1 MSATSPTSGP
11 ITAQKSTLHKT
22 VGKTLVVT
30 VRDAL
35 RNQIEGGVYQ
45 PGNRLPSEA
54 QLTREF
60 AVSRTVVREAIAAL
74 RADRLVEPRQGA
86 GIFVLDPP
94 ETLDLP
100 FQNIDF
106 VRISSMIELLELR
119 TAVEVEAA
127 ALAAT
132 RRSPSQEEKIIECSR
147 NLGALAQA
155 GEPTSTADFTLHLAI
170 ADATNNPRFREFLS
184 MIGPSVIPRR
194 ALNEGTN
201 ERASQAY
208 LKTIDEEHE
217 RIVSAILEGD
227 EAAARDAMRH
237 HLKGSQSRY
246 RALLRAPAA
255 SE

>member
-1 MSATSPTSGP
+1 MSATTSN
-11 ITAQKSTLHKT
+11 KSTPHKT
-22 VGKTLVVT
+22 AGKTLVVT

-35 RNQIEGGVYQ
+35 RAQIESGTYQ

-60 AVSRTVVREAIAAL
+60 DVSRTVVREAIAAL

-94 ETLDLP
+94 QSHDLP

-132 RRSPSQEEKIIECSR
+132 RRSPSQEENIIDCYR
-147 NLGALAQA
+147 DLGNLAKAGA
-155 GEPTSTADFTLHLAI
+155 PTSQADFALHLAI

-201 ERASQAY
+201 ERASQTY
-208 LKTIDEEHE
+208 LKVIDAEHE
-217 RIVSAILEGD
+217 QIVAAILEGN

-246 RALLRAPAA
+246 RALLRGSNTPG
-255 SE
+255 